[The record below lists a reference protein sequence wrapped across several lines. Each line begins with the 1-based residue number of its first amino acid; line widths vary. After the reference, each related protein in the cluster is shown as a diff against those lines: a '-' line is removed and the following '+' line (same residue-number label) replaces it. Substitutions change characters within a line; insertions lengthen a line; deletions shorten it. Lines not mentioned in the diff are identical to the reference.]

1 MARKVDKTLS
11 LPLPLAEQLEE
22 EDNQS
27 RTVAELLADHY
38 GLDRDPDYIRRADE

>member
-11 LPLPLAEQLEE
+11 LPLPVAEALEE

-27 RTVAELLADHY
+27 RTVTELLAEHYEIDH
-38 GLDRDPDYIRRADE
+38 E